1 MQKSNEI
8 FASEWLKFR
17 EDKIA
22 VVYYDANNNVMAMMQ
37 NGSVIR
43 FAVSPYVLDMSNCLL
58 YFDDIHT
65 RGSDF
70 KLPIKSQAALT
81 LGKGLT
87 KDKFLEA
94 CMRMRQLGKGQSL
107 YFIAS
112 SEVHATLEENFFTR
126 KSNSFK
132 FVSGI
137 LSWTLSN
144 TFKSYC

>member
-43 FAVSPYVLDMSNCLL
+43 FAVPPYVLDMSNCLL
-58 YFDDIHT
+58 YFDDIHN

-70 KLPIKSQAALT
+70 KLPIKS
-81 LGKGLT
+81 
-87 KDKFLEA
+87 
-94 CMRMRQLGKGQSL
+94 
-107 YFIAS
+107 
-112 SEVHATLEENFFTR
+112 
-126 KSNSFK
+126 
-132 FVSGI
+132 
-137 LSWTLSN
+137 
-144 TFKSYC
+144 